1 MMICQGV
8 SAAASARP
16 TCLAGGAVTGFSLI
30 EVLIALGIFGIVA
43 SSVALGFINFLRFNT
58 NAEVRTGAVTVA
70 QQTIEAYR
78 YADPTSLP
86 SSGTTSTALTMDGRS
101 YDIDTTF
108 CANPAFCATA
118 NNRHISVEVR
128 YRGELQY
135 SVETVYT
142 QLQ

>member
-1 MMICQGV
+1 MTVYQPL
-8 SAAASARP
+8 APSARP
-16 TCLAGGAVTGFSLI
+16 PALASAGFSLI
-30 EVLIALGIFGIVA
+30 EVLISLGIFGIVA

-58 NAEVRTGAVTVA
+58 DAEVRTGAVTVA

-78 YADPTSLP
+78 YSDPTSLP
-86 SSGTTSTALTMDGRS
+86 SSGTTSTSTTMDGRS

-108 CANPAFCATA
+108 CSNPTFCATA
-118 NNRHISVEVR
+118 NNRHISVEVS
-128 YRGELQY
+128 YRGVLQY